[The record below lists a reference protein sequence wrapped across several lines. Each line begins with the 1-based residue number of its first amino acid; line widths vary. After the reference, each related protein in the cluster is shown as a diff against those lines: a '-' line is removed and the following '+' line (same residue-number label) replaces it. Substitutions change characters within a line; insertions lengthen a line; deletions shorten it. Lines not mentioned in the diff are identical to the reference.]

1 MSNYEQKPGTGAIF
15 KNDHKKQDSHP
26 DYRGKG
32 KDLQGN
38 DIEIS
43 MWVKK
48 SKDGKSFFSFQIQ
61 EPYDKG
67 SIPKQGNGLPKSQE
81 FENRDDSLPF

>member
-1 MSNYEQKPGTGAIF
+1 MSEYQQKPGQGAIF
-15 KNDHKKQDSHP
+15 KNDYKQQASHP

-38 DIEIS
+38 DIEIA

-48 SKDGKSFFSFQIQ
+48 SKDGKSFFSFQIS
-61 EPYDKG
+61 EPFDKG
-67 SIPKQGNGLPKSQE
+67 AAPNRKQQYEEAS
-81 FENRDDSLPF
+81 DLPF

>member
-15 KNDHKKQDSHP
+15 KNDYKQQDNHP

-38 DIEIS
+38 EIEIS

-48 SKDGKSFFSFQIQ
+48 TKDGKSYFSFQMQ

-67 SIPKQGNGLPKSQE
+67 AAPKKESIPKSSE
-81 FENRDDSLPF
+81 FDDGVDDLPF

>member
-1 MSNYEQKPGTGAIF
+1 MSNYETKPGQGAIF
-15 KNDHKKQDSHP
+15 KNDYKQQSSHP

-38 DIEIS
+38 DIEIA

-48 SKDGKSFFSFQIQ
+48 SKAGKSFFSFQISK
-61 EPYDKG
+61 PYDKG
-67 SIPKQGNGLPKSQE
+67 AKPSGTGMPKSSEFDDNTDGLP
-81 FENRDDSLPF
+81 F